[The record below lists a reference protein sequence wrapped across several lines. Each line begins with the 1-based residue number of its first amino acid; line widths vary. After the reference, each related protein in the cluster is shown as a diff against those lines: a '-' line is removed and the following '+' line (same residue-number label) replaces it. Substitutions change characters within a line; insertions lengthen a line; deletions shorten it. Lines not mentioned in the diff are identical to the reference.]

1 MASIEE
7 KIESWKKQLL
17 DLGKRNHLVNY
28 RETKRGTLRITR
40 PDFYA
45 LWDKFVRDENPL
57 IFPNASEEDLRNND
71 ASEDEMNLLR
81 LMGPTISRGD
91 IETDKSFWD
100 QQSTLRNLRSKAKT
114 FMEEQGINV
123 LYLSFGFLH
132 WNEKDGSSEFFDAPL
147 ILVPVSIDQE
157 TLLSPYQLSIREDD
171 IITNPTIAYKLEND
185 YGIILPTFNAD
196 EDELGKYLKEVQ
208 NKIQWMHE
216 WSIIEK
222 VSLGLLSF
230 QKINMYNDLE
240 KRKDDIINNPVVQ
253 ALNGNAAALNNYDF
267 DEIENF
273 NFDQEKPESVF
284 QVVDAD
290 SSQQKAILCAQR
302 GMSFVL
308 QGPPG
313 TGKSQT
319 ITNIIAEQLA
329 AGKKVLFVSEKKA
342 ALDVVYSRL
351 KKANLADF
359 CLVLH
364 SDKANKKELMAQFR
378 DVLDLTNKHVMIQK
392 KAYEALD
399 QLQICRDELDQY
411 SDALFEVVQPL
422 GKTIYEANGIIAGL
436 NEYPDVVCKID
447 NIKNISGIQYRQ
459 QIATLTKLSNKLKDM
474 PGGIKNNPWKECNVE
489 FINNELRQSLNY
501 RCNNILEGI
510 TEIKN
515 TSESAAK
522 DFSIKP
528 VENYQSVVKL
538 YAVIKQ
544 GENAPDDLV
553 PEQWMDSAN
562 ESAIQ
567 AAIGEGK
574 TLHSKYE
581 KALKCTLDAEKKA
594 ELDGSSVS
602 TFSIE
607 SCVTQI
613 TNVQNEMD
621 NNAHYRLWENNNRLS
636 RFISRLKDE
645 LTESA
650 NLCEE
655 IDQSFD
661 EGIYDIAS
669 EEMLTRFRTDYQSV
683 FKILKAQYRE
693 DKKQISAHTKIIGTK
708 LSDED
713 MIRVLVNLHKLHA
726 VRHSLESE
734 SQEYQDNLGDLF
746 HGTATNIGEIDREQ
760 KRFEALEQYIG
771 ALNELKNVLGQEK
784 INSDTYRFL
793 FKDYYSGFDTDWDKI
808 ESNYSWAKNFVETLK
823 ENEFYNDGLIG
834 AASKGRIFADH
845 CAHYHELLSNGF
857 ASLDKDL
864 TWFVSLFDHGADFE
878 SEKLDVLSGKVSDC
892 RDNLSALEDW
902 IDYKKDCKDGEA
914 IGLGDYISQAMAR
927 DISVQDLVPAYKK
940 RFFQLWLDQIE
951 PDYPAVANF
960 RTSVQNER
968 ISTFSELDRQQFDIA
983 RNRIR
988 GLLINRLPAVSSV
1001 TRGDDEISILKREAN
1016 KQRKIMPVRKLFAK
1030 IPDLI
1035 QTLKPCMMMSPLSVS
1050 VFLESPDFVF
1060 DTVIFDEA
1068 SQVKTENAI
1077 GAIIRG
1083 KQVIIAGDSHQLPPT
1098 NFFVSGVSDEESD
1111 DDEDETGSFES
1122 VLDEAAL
1129 LPQET
1134 LLWHYR
1140 SRNEQLI
1147 AFSNAKIY
1155 RNKLITFPSSIESGR
1170 DVGVEFISVPDGFYD
1185 RGGRKG
1191 NVPEAKKVA
1200 ELVYQHFATH
1210 PDRSLGVTTFGV
1222 VQQLAIED
1230 QIRQLRMNSDNRRFE
1245 KFFDEN
1251 RDEPF
1256 FVKSLEN
1263 VQGDERDTIIFS
1275 VGYGKD
1281 AYGKM
1286 YNNFGPLSKDGGER
1300 RLNVA
1305 VTRAKYNIKLVSSIL
1320 ATDINVDSPKEGTRL
1335 LRSYIDY
1342 AIRGPQILET
1352 EPTEA
1357 EELKYDSPFE
1367 ESVYNFLTEKEY
1379 KVGTQVGCS
1388 GFRIDLGIK
1397 HPTLN
1402 GRYVLGIECDG
1413 ATYHSAKTAR
1423 ERDRLRQDILEQ
1435 MGWKIY
1441 RIWSTDWIK
1450 DPNTEGQ
1457 KLIHAVD
1464 DAIAS
1469 YSEDSIPVVEHG
1481 KDIEK
1486 QVNMLKIQDVSEDD
1500 KRDLQYK
1507 FKEYPIFS
1515 YTGLRNII
1523 KPYTQEGVLRY
1534 IVELLYPIS
1543 FDDICRL
1550 FAPCMG
1556 KERVSS
1562 TVKDTVLKL
1571 LHRHYNGF
1579 VSDAEGFYSP
1589 VVSKGQTRIRKAGDR
1604 KISQISIGELKSG
1617 MLRVI
1622 HCQKKIGFTRDS
1634 LIRETLK
1641 AFGFQ
1646 KVTSS
1651 ASNRMEQAF
1660 DQLLSSGQLEI
1671 NDAGHVSIKA

>member
-1 MASIEE
+1 
-7 KIESWKKQLL
+7 
-17 DLGKRNHLVNY
+17 
-28 RETKRGTLRITR
+28 
-40 PDFYA
+40 
-45 LWDKFVRDENPL
+45 
-57 IFPNASEEDLRNND
+57 
-71 ASEDEMNLLR
+71 
-81 LMGPTISRGD
+81 
-91 IETDKSFWD
+91 
-100 QQSTLRNLRSKAKT
+100 
-114 FMEEQGINV
+114 
-123 LYLSFGFLH
+123 
-132 WNEKDGSSEFFDAPL
+132 
-147 ILVPVSIDQE
+147 
-157 TLLSPYQLSIREDD
+157 
-171 IITNPTIAYKLEND
+171 
-185 YGIILPTFNAD
+185 
-196 EDELGKYLKEVQ
+196 
-208 NKIQWMHE
+208 
-216 WSIIEK
+216 
-222 VSLGLLSF
+222 
-230 QKINMYNDLE
+230 
-240 KRKDDIINNPVVQ
+240 
-253 ALNGNAAALNNYDF
+253 
-267 DEIENF
+267 
-273 NFDQEKPESVF
+273 
-284 QVVDAD
+284 
-290 SSQQKAILCAQR
+290 
-302 GMSFVL
+302 
-308 QGPPG
+308 
-313 TGKSQT
+313 
-319 ITNIIAEQLA
+319 
-329 AGKKVLFVSEKKA
+329 
-342 ALDVVYSRL
+342 
-351 KKANLADF
+351 
-359 CLVLH
+359 
-364 SDKANKKELMAQFR
+364 
-378 DVLDLTNKHVMIQK
+378 
-392 KAYEALD
+392 
-399 QLQICRDELDQY
+399 
-411 SDALFEVVQPL
+411 
-422 GKTIYEANGIIAGL
+422 
-436 NEYPDVVCKID
+436 
-447 NIKNISGIQYRQ
+447 
-459 QIATLTKLSNKLKDM
+459 M

-581 KALKCTLDAEKKA
+581 QALKCTLDAEKKA

-636 RFISRLKDE
+636 RLISRLKDE

-683 FKILKAQYRE
+683 FKIFKAQYRE

-834 AASKGRIFADH
+834 VASKGRIFADH

-914 IGLGDYISQAMAR
+914 IGLGDYISQA
-927 DISVQDLVPAYKK
+927 
-940 RFFQLWLDQIE
+940 
-951 PDYPAVANF
+951 
-960 RTSVQNER
+960 
-968 ISTFSELDRQQFDIA
+968 
-983 RNRIR
+983 
-988 GLLINRLPAVSSV
+988 
-1001 TRGDDEISILKREAN
+1001 
-1016 KQRKIMPVRKLFAK
+1016 
-1030 IPDLI
+1030 
-1035 QTLKPCMMMSPLSVS
+1035 
-1050 VFLESPDFVF
+1050 
-1060 DTVIFDEA
+1060 
-1068 SQVKTENAI
+1068 
-1077 GAIIRG
+1077 
-1083 KQVIIAGDSHQLPPT
+1083 
-1098 NFFVSGVSDEESD
+1098 
-1111 DDEDETGSFES
+1111 
-1122 VLDEAAL
+1122 
-1129 LPQET
+1129 
-1134 LLWHYR
+1134 
-1140 SRNEQLI
+1140 
-1147 AFSNAKIY
+1147 
-1155 RNKLITFPSSIESGR
+1155 
-1170 DVGVEFISVPDGFYD
+1170 
-1185 RGGRKG
+1185 
-1191 NVPEAKKVA
+1191 
-1200 ELVYQHFATH
+1200 
-1210 PDRSLGVTTFGV
+1210 
-1222 VQQLAIED
+1222 
-1230 QIRQLRMNSDNRRFE
+1230 
-1245 KFFDEN
+1245 
-1251 RDEPF
+1251 
-1256 FVKSLEN
+1256 
-1263 VQGDERDTIIFS
+1263 
-1275 VGYGKD
+1275 
-1281 AYGKM
+1281 
-1286 YNNFGPLSKDGGER
+1286 
-1300 RLNVA
+1300 
-1305 VTRAKYNIKLVSSIL
+1305 
-1320 ATDINVDSPKEGTRL
+1320 
-1335 LRSYIDY
+1335 
-1342 AIRGPQILET
+1342 
-1352 EPTEA
+1352 
-1357 EELKYDSPFE
+1357 
-1367 ESVYNFLTEKEY
+1367 
-1379 KVGTQVGCS
+1379 
-1388 GFRIDLGIK
+1388 
-1397 HPTLN
+1397 
-1402 GRYVLGIECDG
+1402 
-1413 ATYHSAKTAR
+1413 
-1423 ERDRLRQDILEQ
+1423 
-1435 MGWKIY
+1435 
-1441 RIWSTDWIK
+1441 
-1450 DPNTEGQ
+1450 
-1457 KLIHAVD
+1457 
-1464 DAIAS
+1464 
-1469 YSEDSIPVVEHG
+1469 
-1481 KDIEK
+1481 
-1486 QVNMLKIQDVSEDD
+1486 
-1500 KRDLQYK
+1500 
-1507 FKEYPIFS
+1507 
-1515 YTGLRNII
+1515 

-1543 FDDICRL
+1543 FDDMCRL

-1571 LHRHYNGF
+1571 LHRHYNDF